1 MALLSHRNLQD
12 IFRVGTGAWQDG
24 WGLESVTWVLG
35 VGAVGSGSWF

>member
-12 IFRVGTGAWQDG
+12 IFRVGTGAWQGG